1 MKPQQTISSL
11 TTPDGDELVLYE
23 RDGVFSIRVGGREL
37 MTSRV
42 HGSEEALAS
51 MVLARVRRKRPRVL
65 VGGLGMG
72 FTLRA
77 VLDVQPPVSRI
88 VVVELFRA
96 VVDWNRTE
104 LAHLTRAPLDD
115 LRVSLI
121 EGDVAEVIRS
131 SPKAFDAVL
140 LDVDNGPT
148 AFTVQGNE
156 RLYGVRGLA
165 SISRSLRP
173 GGVLGLWSA
182 DPDPSFERRL
192 RTSGFRVRVERVSA
206 RGVGKG
212 PKHIIY
218 MARPVHEK
226 PIVG

>member
-1 MKPQQTISSL
+1 MKPQQTISRL
-11 TTPDGDELVLYE
+11 TTPDGSELVLYE

-51 MVLARVRRKRPRVL
+51 MVLSRVRRKKPQVL

-72 FTLRA
+72 YTLRA
-77 VLDVQPPVSRI
+77 VLDVHPPVAR
-88 VVVELFRA
+88 VVVAELFHA
-96 VVDWNRTE
+96 VVDWNRKE
-104 LAHLTRAPLDD
+104 LSHLARAPLDD
-115 LRVSLI
+115 PRVSLI
-121 EGDVAEVIRS
+121 EGDVAEVIRTNS
-131 SPKAFDAVL
+131 KAFDAVL
-140 LDVDNGPT
+140 LDVDNGPV

-156 RLYGVRGLA
+156 ELYSVHGLA

-173 GGVLGLWSA
+173 GGVLGVWSA

-192 RTSGFRVRVERVSA
+192 RKAGFQFQTERVAA
-206 RGVGKG
+206 RAVGKG

-218 MARPVHEK
+218 LARISHRVS
-226 PIVG
+226 